1 MKTAIAA
8 MLTLLIGGCGTQE
21 SDMVVL
27 EINSTMQYPK
37 DENTTLSS
45 ISDNVTVTV
54 DGDYYVF
61 NGSGTVII
69 GDTTT
74 TTQTTTTETTDNTVI
89 DDHSQTDT
97 HTGDSNG
104 TH

>member
-1 MKTAIAA
+1 MKTVAIAA
-8 MLTLLIGGCGTQE
+8 VLTILIGGCGTQE

-54 DGDYYVF
+54 DGDYYTF
-61 NGSGTVII
+61 SGNGTVII

-74 TTQTTTTETTDNTVI
+74 TTETTTQTETAVI